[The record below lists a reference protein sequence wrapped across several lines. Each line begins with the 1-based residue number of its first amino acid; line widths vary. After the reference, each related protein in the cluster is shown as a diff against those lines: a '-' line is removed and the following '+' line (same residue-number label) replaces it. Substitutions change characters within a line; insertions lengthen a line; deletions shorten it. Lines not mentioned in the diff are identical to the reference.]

1 MAAHQARYRNA
12 LPQLNG
18 DLYLTDAGLE
28 TDLIFNHGIDIKGFA
43 AHTLLPEKMGRLALT
58 NYYRGF
64 LSLAQTMNTGFILDG
79 TTWKAHAHWADE
91 LGESI
96 DDLRAANQASV
107 AYIAELRDEYANNK
121 RPILLNCSLGPRG
134 DAYAPDYQI
143 SIREAEDYHA
153 LQVSWLAGTQVDM
166 ITAMTFTQ
174 AEEAIGAVRAAQ
186 TANLP
191 IVVSFTVETDG
202 LLPTGQSL
210 QNAIDQVD
218 RETDKGAIYFM
229 VNCAH
234 PDHFPDDLTTDSPAP
249 IRPSPDIL
257 SANSLFENNTKDRD
271 WAKRIKGI
279 RCNAS
284 RMSHAE
290 LDNCAELDA
299 GDPDELGRQYKTI
312 YNKMPW
318 LNIFGG
324 CCGSDLRHVTEIARA
339 VTRA

>member
-1 MAAHQARYRNA
+1 MKRYQARYRTS

-18 DLYLTDAGLE
+18 GLFLTDAGLE
-28 TDLIFNHGIDIKGFA
+28 TDLIFNHGLEIKGFA
-43 AHTLLPEKMGRLALT
+43 AHTLLPEERGRLAMT

-79 TTWKAHAHWADE
+79 QTWKAHAHWSED

-96 DDLRAANQASV
+96 DDLRAANRASV
-107 AYIAELRDEYANNK
+107 AYIADLRDEYADNK
-121 RPILLNCSLGPRG
+121 HPILLNCSLGPRG

-143 SIREAEDYHA
+143 TAREAEDYHG
-153 LQVSWLAGTQVDM
+153 LQISWLAETQVDM

-186 TANLP
+186 AANLP
-191 IVVSFTVETDG
+191 IVVSFTVETNG
-202 LLPTGQSL
+202 LLPTGQNLSD
-210 QNAIDQVD
+210 AIDQVD
-218 RETDKGAIYFM
+218 RETNNGAIYFM

-234 PDHFPDDLTTDSPAP
+234 PDHFPDNFPP
-249 IRPSPDIL
+249 KNL
-257 SANSLFENNTKDRD
+257 SEGTDRD
-271 WAKRIKGI
+271 HRWAKRIKGI

-290 LDNCAELDA
+290 LDNCTRLDA
-299 GDPDELGRQYKTI
+299 GDPDELGRQYKAI
-312 YNKMPW
+312 YAKMPW

-339 VTRA
+339 VVPQ